1 MEIKM
6 EFHEGVVPLS
16 MLLALYEYHG
26 GFSHWSVCVISYL
39 PMLNLL
45 YRSNGGNSEGDQVS
59 EGMVL

>member
-16 MLLALYEYHG
+16 TVLALYEYHG

-39 PMLNLL
+39 PMLNFI
-45 YRSNGGNSEGDQVS
+45 YRSNGGNSEGGRVS
-59 EGMVL
+59 EGMLL